1 MVRKIPFL
9 SVFVQQAISLLV
21 VFAMGRLC
29 FLLVNADS
37 FLFSDW
43 IAVEQNAWRMDVSAI
58 AYLSLLP
65 ILLVFLHHLF
75 AYRWWLMIYRAY
87 FVFVLVCVSII
98 TAVDVWLYPEWVSKL
113 SFRALSYLQRPEE
126 VFQTAGWGHILLV
139 FFTALL
145 LFSIGLLLF
154 KKSNSEKGDTTQQ
167 RTLSFFVFPL
177 WVAILVIGIRGG
189 LQQIPLQE
197 SDAYFSSN
205 QKLNDAAVNTFWNFT
220 ASVIHAFSNRWQH
233 PYRFFSPDELRK
245 IPTAHL
251 SASQRILKTER
262 PNIVF
267 LILEGW
273 SADMVGA
280 NHPDLP
286 QSCSPYFDSLA
297 KQGIFFSQAYS
308 SGNRSDQGISAIL
321 TSFPSLPMG
330 AIINDPK
337 NISTLPAISSE
348 LKKVGYT
355 NLFLFG
361 GQLAYGNLKA
371 LIYQK
376 NFDTIIEEK
385 DLNSSFYRGRLG
397 VHDENTFAVFNQ
409 KLSQLPQP
417 FFASLFTQSTHF
429 HYDYPNP
436 KNVIQWAGE
445 HNLYANS
452 ILYSDSC
459 LGDFFRKAKQ
469 EKWFANTLFVI
480 LPDHS
485 HRTPRESPRYT
496 AEFHHIPLLFYGD
509 VIVDSLRGKRIDY
522 PVSQCGVSATV
533 LQQLNLD
540 NEKFQWANNLLNES
554 DARAFF
560 VYTEGIGMVTPSGK
574 ISYDARNKNVVQFS
588 VSRGDTVTY
597 LTSAKAYL
605 QKIYD
610 ATVSH

>member
-1 MVRKIPFL
+1 
-9 SVFVQQAISLLV
+9 
-21 VFAMGRLC
+21 
-29 FLLVNADS
+29 
-37 FLFSDW
+37 
-43 IAVEQNAWRMDVSAI
+43 MDVSAI

-75 AYRWWLMIYRAY
+75 VFRWWTNIYHGY
-87 FVFVLVCVSII
+87 FMFVLAYVSIL
-98 TAVDVWLYPEWVSKL
+98 TAVDIWLYPEWVSKL
-113 SFRALSYLQRPEE
+113 SFRALSYLQRPDE
-126 VFQTAGWGHILLV
+126 VIQTAGLQYILLV

-145 LFSIGLLLF
+145 LFSIGFLLF
-154 KKSNSEKGDTTQQ
+154 KKSNFEKAVTPQKNIF
-167 RTLSFFVFPL
+167 LFLAFPL
-177 WVAILVIGIRGG
+177 WVAILVVGIRGG

-220 ASVIHAFSNRWQH
+220 ASVIHTFCNRWQH
-233 PYRFFSPDELRK
+233 PYRFFAPDELNK
-245 IPTAHL
+245 FSTANL
-251 SASQRILKTER
+251 SAPQRILKMER

-286 QSCSPYFDSLA
+286 QSCSPSFDSLA
-297 KQGIFFSQAYS
+297 RQGIFFSQAYA
-308 SGNRSDQGISAIL
+308 SGNRSDQGISALL
-321 TSFPSLPMG
+321 TSFPALPMG

-337 NISTLPAISSE
+337 NIAELPSISSE

-376 NFDTIIEEK
+376 NFDSIIEEK
-385 DLNSSFYRGRLG
+385 DLDSKFYRGRLG

-409 KLSQLPQP
+409 KISQLPQP

-429 HYDYPNP
+429 HYDYPNQR
-436 KNVIQWAGE
+436 NTIRWAGE

-459 LGDFFRKAKQ
+459 LGDFFQKARK

-485 HRTPRESPRYT
+485 HRTPRESARYT

-509 VIVDSLRGKRIDY
+509 VIADSLRGKKVDY
-522 PVSQCGVSATV
+522 PVSQCGVAGTV
-533 LQQLNLD
+533 LQQLNLN
-540 NEKFQWANNLLNES
+540 NEKFRWANNLFNDS

-588 VSRGDTVTY
+588 SKNNDTAAFLVP
-597 LTSAKAYL
+597 AKAYL
-605 QKIYD
+605 QKLHD
-610 ATVSH
+610 ATIPR